1 MDQTGIAA
9 AKDNRDDLTTRDE
22 DHGPAAASRPRRMA
36 PEDREEM
43 ILQGAIHF
51 FAKHG
56 FLAKTRDLS
65 EELNVSQALIF
76 RYFGSK
82 TALVERVYE
91 RSFIARW
98 KEEWSTTLGNRAI
111 PLRDR
116 LIRFYVGYLE
126 NIDHY
131 EWIRIAMFSG
141 LDGNKLTKRYIETQV
156 ERLLDIISVE
166 SHHTALQMGNAP
178 QLTRDEAHEQVWTLH
193 STFIYFLIRKH
204 IFKTRVLSDQHRFTE
219 IAVDT
224 FLSGIAPTS
233 R

>member
-1 MDQTGIAA
+1 MTVT
-9 AKDNRDDLTTRDE
+9 KDDPSEMATRERDV
-22 DHGPAAASRPRRMA
+22 GPTPLHRTRRMA

-51 FAKHG
+51 FAKYG

-65 EELNVSQALIF
+65 EELNVSQALVF

-91 RSFIARW
+91 RSFISRW
-98 KEEWSTTLGNRAI
+98 KEEWTTTLCDRDV

-116 LIRFYVGYLE
+116 LIRFYLGYLE
-126 NIDHY
+126 IIDYY

-141 LDGNKLTKRYIETQV
+141 LAGNRLTKRYIETQV

-166 SHHTALQMGNAP
+166 SHHETLQLNKAP
-178 QLTRDEAHEQVWTLH
+178 ELTRDEAHEQVWTLH

-204 IFKTRVLSDQHRFTE
+204 IFKTRVLSDQRRFTE

-224 FLSGIAPTS
+224 FLSGIAQNNS
-233 R
+233 